1 MFGWDINGK
10 RCNREHRKEAAV
22 IIDIWMDVIFYI
34 KLLLVP
40 VAVIYFIVLFKKIS
54 HIEQILKEWKTKEKK

>member
-1 MFGWDINGK
+1 M
-10 RCNREHRKEAAV
+10 
-22 IIDIWMDVIFYI
+22 IIDIWMDVLFYI

-40 VAVIYFIVLFKKIS
+40 VAVIYFIILFKKIS